1 MAYLRSAY
9 AVCALMIFVFLVSG
23 CFGQTHPFL
32 RVDEQQIKF
41 RLDSHPV
48 LELPIVN
55 TSDKTLVGDFR
66 LELLSSNNKV
76 ESFVTGKFQ
85 EKPGTT
91 VEKVEWPLDYL
102 VNISPSSL
110 GWRRLHYSFVQRP
123 ELGVAPAEGFVQ
135 LSRVL
140 VGVFEVRMTAA
151 SKAKPGNK
159 FPVRVRVDDP
169 SNGKPLRGTAVDLTL
184 ELGDDDNKAIKHS
197 VTTDYSGYAV
207 YSFDLPKEIDA
218 DEGTV
223 TAEAKRGPYSE
234 DVELTF
240 DLRSRGKLT
249 LATDK
254 PLYQPGQQAHLRVL
268 AFGPDKRA
276 FAGKSFV
283 IAIEDEDGDEQ
294 FHETV
299 KTSRFGVASVDWDI
313 PQKLRLGDYQVHAR
327 LKGSEDDYDA
337 PQAQATVRVSRYEL
351 PTFTVKA
358 DPDRKYYLPGQDA
371 AITISADYLFGKPVQ
386 NAKVRLVKQEDRRW
400 DFKEQKWVTEETN
413 AVEGTFD
420 KEGKFEAKVD
430 LQNEFKDFNPE
441 DYSHYEDLRF
451 AAYVTDLSTKR
462 TEQRRFRIRVSEQ
475 PIQLYV
481 IGGDAWSTG
490 DEQSSLYVTSSYAD
504 GNPASVSGTL
514 YFAEPNNA
522 SEFEKTPWQGG
533 RSKALTFHTNRF
545 GVGKITLPR
554 IRNRFL
560 VTPRN
565 PYRYYFSYSHQNDSY
580 RKALLLF
587 EAKDHT
593 GRQARTAQEWTLT
606 PERTYL
612 RVNTTE
618 VLYRP
623 GDALPITIESNSPVH
638 DVIVDVST
646 PAGLVSSRVVR
657 LANGRAELTFEY
669 DSRLR
674 GEVEITAFALTES
687 PEQDDYALSGT
698 AHVIYPALQELRV
711 GLKMAHSTYRPGET
725 ASADFTV
732 RSPEG
737 KPVES
742 DLGVLVFDRAVAER
756 VRSDEEFGR
765 PYGFSIYDYLGD
777 SYIGKIAG
785 IGYRDLL
792 GLSPNEPFSADLQL
806 VAEAL
811 MRSAQYNWWYGNVQL
826 KGGENYSRGAGSVFA
841 ELITNSLKP
850 VREALQTT
858 YDKKSQYSKNDAELN
873 AILAANGI
881 DLAKITDP
889 WGLTYRTEYSVSGA
903 FDVLTFKSNGPDKK
917 AGTADDADAT
927 SMQWQYFRERGR
939 IIDQIVGQYP
949 YKTAKYIRDYPTLRQ
964 VMRTKEL
971 DPDTMLDPWGHHY
984 RFTFET
990 TGPYFKVLVTSAGPD
1005 GVFDSLEKPSWDDVQ
1020 EWTSSVHYFVKET
1033 EALERALAEY
1043 FGATKQFPQTE
1054 DELKPIL
1061 ASAKITGDR
1070 LFDPWGRSYHFTFS
1084 KRSRYSD
1091 RVNVST
1097 YYDYTAAKEKRVTEV
1112 TPVTQEMASLT
1123 VSSYGPE
1130 NKPEQAFN
1138 VAEFSRVLT
1147 EQSSKDLNKKSTSTT
1162 QGPLPSGSG
1171 AITGVVT
1178 DPTGAVVAN
1187 ATVTAHFQNG
1197 QSETTISDSNGRYLI
1212 SSLSAGMYEV
1222 EFSATGFQ
1230 QTTVTRV
1237 PVEPGSTT
1245 NLDATLRV
1253 GGISE
1258 TVEVNAEAATLNT
1271 ESAQMATTAAKTI
1284 QETAAPEKPLFTPRL
1299 RKYFPETLVWKPD
1312 VITDKHGRAHLDFPM
1327 ADNITA
1333 WSMSVIAST
1342 EAGQI
1347 GVAQKELRTFQPF
1360 FVEHD
1365 PPKILTQGDQI
1376 SLPVVLRN
1384 YSDKQLTLLAELQSE
1399 PWFSMLSPSQQNVTV
1414 AAGTDANAVFTF
1426 KATARANPGKQR
1438 VTARNSE
1445 TGDAVEREVQVHPD
1459 GEEISSTTGRL
1470 LAGDNQTLE
1479 IEVPPTIIP
1488 GSIDAELRIYP
1499 NLIAHVLDAMNG
1511 IAKRPAGCAEQI
1523 TSIGYVSLQ
1532 ALQLL
1537 KKAGVDAATK
1547 DSRAQTYA
1555 GALKSVEDAYALLPS
1570 LQKANG
1576 GFSYWSSTSEDVAL
1590 TAYVLRFLE
1599 GASDFVVVDPHVV
1612 SKARSYLTSQ
1622 QTPSGAWT
1630 RYNWSTEDQVDD
1642 PIKTA
1647 YVARA
1652 LATSSKS
1659 LGVKERETLDESIGK
1674 ALSYLD
1680 DRISEWRDP
1689 YLVGNYAL
1697 AAIDA
1702 KRQEH
1707 IANARELLARLAHN
1721 EGSTT
1726 YWNLE
1731 ANTTPFFG
1739 WGTAG
1744 RLETTAL
1751 AVEALAKLEALGDD
1765 STLAEQVNRGLQ
1777 YLLTHKDRYACWY
1790 STQAT
1795 ENVIEAMI
1803 AAMPVGKNGTTDDT
1817 AFVLLND
1824 TKVAEIK
1831 LPQATE
1837 VVGAKV
1843 IDFGKE
1849 LKAGNNKV
1857 TIERAGDNSAMQTNV
1872 ITSYYI
1878 PWSQAEATQTENF
1891 RSGDSRALKLKVDF
1905 DRREAKIGEALICR
1919 VEAERIG
1926 FAGYGMMI
1934 AEIGLPPGA
1943 EVDRESL
1950 EEAKQNGVD
1959 GYEVQPD
1966 RVVFYLWPSAG
1977 GSKFQFVFR
1986 PRFGINAMS
1995 APSILYDYYNPEANA
2010 ALLPIKFNV
2019 Q

>member
-1 MAYLRSAY
+1 MSYLRSGY
-9 AVCALMIFVFLVSG
+9 AVAALMIFVFLVTG

-66 LELLSSNNKV
+66 LELLSANNEV
-76 ESFVTGKFQ
+76 ESFVTGKFE

-91 VEKVEWPLDYL
+91 LEKVEWPLDYL
-102 VNISPSSL
+102 FNISPSSL

-135 LSRVL
+135 LSRIL
-140 VGVFEVRMTAA
+140 VGVFEVRVTAA
-151 SKAKPGNK
+151 SKAEPGNQ

-184 ELGDDDNKAIKHS
+184 ELGDDDDKAIKHS

-207 YSFDLPKEIDA
+207 YSFDLPKEIEA

-234 DVELTF
+234 KVELTF
-240 DLRSRGKLT
+240 DLRSKGKLT
-249 LATDK
+249 LTTDK

-276 FAGKSFV
+276 FAGKDFV
-283 IAIEDEDGDEQ
+283 ITIEDEDRDEQ

-299 KTSRFGVASVDWDI
+299 KTSRFGVASIDWDI
-313 PQKLRLGDYQVHAR
+313 PQKLRLGEYQVHAT

-337 PQAQATVRVSRYEL
+337 PQARTAIRVSRYEL

-358 DPDRKYYLPGQDA
+358 DPDRKYYLPGEDA
-371 AITISADYLFGKPVQ
+371 TITISADYLFGKPVS
-386 NAKVRLVKQEDRRW
+386 NATVRLVNQQNRHW
-400 DFKEQKWVTEETN
+400 DFKEQKWVTEESHPI
-413 AVEGTFD
+413 EGTFD

-430 LQNEFKDFNPE
+430 LQDEFKDFNPE
-441 DYSHYEDLRF
+441 DYSHYEDLTL
-451 AAYVTDLSTKR
+451 AAYVTDVSTKR
-462 TEQRRFRIRVSEQ
+462 TEERRFRIRLSEK

-481 IGGDAWSTG
+481 ISGDSWSAAN
-490 DEQSSLYVTSSYAD
+490 EASSLYVTSSYAD
-504 GNPASVSGTL
+504 GTPASISGVL
-514 YFAEPNNA
+514 YFAEPANA
-522 SEFEKTPWQGG
+522 GEFEKVPWQGG
-533 RSKALTFHTNRF
+533 RSKVLTFHTNRF
-545 GVGKITLPR
+545 GVGKVTLPR
-554 IRNRFL
+554 IRDRFL
-560 VTPRN
+560 VTPRDT
-565 PYRYYFSYSHQNDSY
+565 YRYYYSYSHENDHY
-580 RKALLLF
+580 RNALLLF
-587 EAKDHT
+587 EAKDNK
-593 GRQARTAQEWTLT
+593 GRQARTAQEWTLA

-646 PAGLVSSRVVR
+646 RAGLVSSRVVR
-657 LANGRAELTFEY
+657 LANGRAELSFEY
-669 DSRLR
+669 DSRLS

-687 PEQDDYALSGT
+687 PQQDDYALSGT
-698 AHVIYPALQELRV
+698 AHVIYPALQDLRV

-737 KPVES
+737 KSVES

-792 GLSPNEPFSADLQL
+792 GLNPNEPFTADLQL
-806 VAEAL
+806 LAEAL
-811 MRSAQYNWWYGNVQL
+811 MCSAQYNWWYGNVQL

-850 VREALQTT
+850 VREALQAT
-858 YDKKSQYSKNDAELN
+858 YDKEGRYPKNDAELS
-873 AILAANGI
+873 AILAAKGI
-881 DLAKITDP
+881 DLVKITDP

-927 SMQWQYFRERGR
+927 SMQWQYFRQTGQ
-939 IIDQIVGQYP
+939 IIDQIAREYP
-949 YKTAKYIRDYPTLRQ
+949 YNTGKYIRDYSTLRELLK
-964 VMRTKEL
+964 TKDL
-971 DPDTMLDPWGHHY
+971 DPDTMIDPWGHHY
-984 RFTFET
+984 RFSFET
-990 TGPYFKVLVTSAGPD
+990 VGPYFKIFVTSAGPD
-1005 GVFDSLEKPSWDDVQ
+1005 GVLDSRQTPSWDDVQ
-1020 EWTSSVHYFVKET
+1020 EWTSSIHYFVKET
-1033 EALERALAEY
+1033 EDLERTLAEH
-1043 FGATKQFPQTE
+1043 FAATKQFPQTE

-1061 ASAKITGDR
+1061 ASAHITGDR
-1070 LFDPWGRSYHFTFS
+1070 LLDPWGRPYHFTFS
-1084 KRSRYSD
+1084 KRSRYWD

-1097 YYDYTAAKEKRVTEV
+1097 YYDYTAAKERRVTEV
-1112 TPVTQEMASLT
+1112 TPVTQEMAFLT

-1130 NKPEQAFN
+1130 NQAEQGFN
-1138 VAEFSRVLT
+1138 VAEFSRVLA
-1147 EQSSKDLNKKSTSTT
+1147 EQSSKNLNKKSTSTT

-1178 DPTGAVVAN
+1178 DQSGAVVAN
-1187 ATVTAHFQNG
+1187 ATVTVLFQNG
-1197 QSETTISDSNGRYLI
+1197 QSETTTTDSNGRYLI
-1212 SSLSAGMYEV
+1212 SSLSAGTYEV
-1222 EFSATGFQ
+1222 EFNAAGFQ
-1230 QTTVTRV
+1230 QTSVTRV
-1237 PVEPGSTT
+1237 PVQPGATT
-1245 NLDATLRV
+1245 NLEATLHV
-1253 GGISE
+1253 GTVSE
-1258 TVEVNAEAATLNT
+1258 AVEVTAEAATLNT
-1271 ESAQMATTAAKTI
+1271 ESAQVASTVAKTI
-1284 QETAAPEKPLFTPRL
+1284 QGTAAPEKPLFTPRL
-1299 RKYFPETLVWKPD
+1299 RKYFPETLVWKPE
-1312 VITDKHGRAHLDFPM
+1312 VITDNHGRAHLDFPM

-1342 EAGQI
+1342 ETGQV

-1365 PPKILTQGDQI
+1365 PPKVLTQGDQI

-1384 YSDKQLTLLAELQSE
+1384 YSDKQLTLLAELKSE
-1399 PWFSMLSPSQQNVTV
+1399 AWFSMLSPLQQNVTV
-1414 AAGTDANAVFTF
+1414 AAGADANAVFTF

-1438 VTARNSE
+1438 VTAHNSE

-1459 GEEISSTTGRL
+1459 GEEISSTTGQL

-1547 DSRAQTYA
+1547 DSRAQVYA
-1555 GALKSVEDAYALLPS
+1555 GALKSVQDAYTLLPS

-1576 GFSYWSSTSEDVAL
+1576 GFSYWGSTSEDVAL

-1599 GASDFVVVDPHVV
+1599 GASDFVAVDAKVL
-1612 SKARSYLTSQ
+1612 SKARWYLTSR

-1630 RYNWSTEDQVDD
+1630 RYDWSTKGQVDD
-1642 PIKTA
+1642 PMKTA

-1659 LGVKERETLDESIGK
+1659 PDTKEREAVNASVGK

-1680 DRISEWRDP
+1680 DRIDEWRDP
-1689 YLVGNYAL
+1689 YLVGNYAI

-1721 EGSTT
+1721 EGPTT

-1751 AVEALAKLEALGDD
+1751 AVEALAKLEALGHDPA
-1765 STLAEQVNRGLQ
+1765 LAEQVNRGLQ

-1795 ENVIEAMI
+1795 QNVIEAMI
-1803 AAMPVGKNGTTDDT
+1803 AATPVGKNGSGDDT
-1817 AFVLLND
+1817 ASVLVNG
-1824 TKVAEIK
+1824 TKLTDIK

-1837 VVGAKV
+1837 VVGPRV

-1849 LKAGNNKV
+1849 LNAGSNKV
-1857 TIERAGDNSAMQTNV
+1857 AIQRTGDNSAMQTNV

-1878 PWSQAEATQTENF
+1878 PWPQAEGTQTENF
-1891 RSGDSRALKLKVDF
+1891 RSGDTRALKLKVDF
-1905 DRREAKIGEALICR
+1905 DRQEAKVGEALVCR

-1934 AEIGLPPGA
+1934 AEIGLPPGV

-1966 RVVFYLWPSAG
+1966 RIVFYLWPSAG
-1977 GSKFQFVFR
+1977 GTKFKFVFR

-1995 APSILYDYYNPEANA
+1995 SPSVLYDYYNPEARA
-2010 ALLPIKFNV
+2010 AVLPIRFNV